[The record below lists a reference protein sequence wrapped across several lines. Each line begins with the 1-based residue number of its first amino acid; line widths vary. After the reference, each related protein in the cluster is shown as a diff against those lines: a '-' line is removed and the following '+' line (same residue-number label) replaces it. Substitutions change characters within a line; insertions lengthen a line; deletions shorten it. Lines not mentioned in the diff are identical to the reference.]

1 MEKLL
6 VEFSPEIVEGINLVA
21 GEPDFQSLLG
31 KKLER
36 EAVWIDSGSQAS
48 TYRLAAAGG
57 EKILE
62 KVYIGRAFTAL
73 QHYWLC
79 QRLEE
84 FVTEETEILVIPS
97 LNLLYEE
104 AQISSEESEE
114 LFKQTLTEIK
124 RVREKY
130 NLKVL
135 VSLVD
140 GSLRFMLEYKNRIE
154 MESTSEGRKTGEQ
167 HFYRKGMQLQTTIPY
182 WHSRKT
188 EEIKLETV

>member
-6 VEFSPEIVEGINLVA
+6 VESGPEIVEGINLVS

-31 KKLER
+31 KKLNG
-36 EAVWIDSGSQAS
+36 EAVWIDSGNQAS

-62 KVYIGRAFTAL
+62 KVHIGRAFTAL

-84 FVTEETEILVIPS
+84 FVTEETEILVLPS

-104 AQISSEESEE
+104 SQISSEESEE

-140 GSLRFMLEYKNRIE
+140 GSLRFMLEYDNRIE
-154 MESTSEGRKTGEQ
+154 MEDTSEGRKTGEQ

-182 WHSRKT
+182 WYSRKT
-188 EEIKLETV
+188 EEIKLKTV

>member
-1 MEKLL
+1 MIE
-6 VEFSPEIVEGINLVA
+6 SGPEIVEGVNLVS

-31 KKLER
+31 KKLEGK
-36 EAVWIDSGSQAS
+36 AVWIDSGNQAS

-62 KVYIGRAFTAL
+62 QVYIGRAFTSL

-84 FVTEETEILVIPS
+84 FVTEETEILVLPS
-97 LNLLYEE
+97 FNLLYEE
-104 AQISSEESEE
+104 SQISAEESED
-114 LFKQTLTEIK
+114 LFRQSLEQVKK
-124 RVREKY
+124 VREEY
-130 NLKVL
+130 GLKVL

-140 GSLRFMLEYKNRIE
+140 GSLKFMIEYDNRIE
-154 MESTSEGRKTGEQ
+154 MEKTSEGRKTCEQ

-182 WHSRKT
+182 WQTTKT
-188 EEIKLETV
+188 EEIKIEAV